1 MIMKFSPGNSPLPT
15 VMLFIY

>member
-1 MIMKFSPGNSPLPT
+1 MKFSPGYSPLPT